1 MTHSHSF
8 DPREEVPNTARQAAA
23 QRSTWVSVGVN
34 ITLSFTQMLVGLW
47 AGSQALVADAVHS
60 LSDLVSD
67 FVVLFANRHSA
78 AAADAGHPYGH
89 GRFETA
95 ASLAIGVLLLAVG
108 VGMLWSAA
116 QKIMDPASIGQVHGL
131 ALWVAGLALVSKEWL
146 FRYMLK
152 VAEAVKSSMLVANA
166 WHARSDA
173 ASSLVVGIGVAGNL
187 LGVTW
192 LDPLAAALVGFMVT
206 RMGGKFG
213 WSALSDLM
221 DHSLDAREQA
231 AIRATL
237 AATPGVRNVHAL
249 RTRRMGDLAMVD
261 VHILVDGR
269 ISVSEGHY
277 IAASARQ
284 RVLDA
289 HRVLDVLVHID
300 PEDDS
305 RHDSPM
311 LTLPDRHQ
319 IETMLAACVGPATLA
334 RLTLVLHYLNG
345 TLELDVLLDPQLDPA
360 ECARIHR
367 QLPGLI
373 GQLAGLGRVRI
384 HLLQETLP
392 PLPAPTADDP
402 VAPGHAGSRRATLA
416 DKRHSL

>member
-8 DPREEVPNTARQAAA
+8 DPREETPNAARQAAA

-34 ITLSFTQMLVGLW
+34 IALSITQMLVGLW

-78 AAADAGHPYGH
+78 ADADKNHPYGH

-95 ASLAIGVLLLAVG
+95 ASLVIGVLLLSVG

-116 QKIMDPASIGQVHGL
+116 HKITDPASIGQVHSL
-131 ALWVAGLALVSKEWL
+131 ALWVAGLALVSKELL

-152 VAEAVKSSMLVANA
+152 IAESVKSSMLVANA

-173 ASSLVVGIGVAGNL
+173 ASSLVVGVGVAGNL
-187 LGVTW
+187 LGFAW
-192 LDPLAAALVGFMVT
+192 LDPLAAALVGFMIT
-206 RMGGKFG
+206 HMGWKFS

-221 DHSLDAREQA
+221 DHSLDDEEQA
-231 AIRATL
+231 AICATL
-237 AATPGVRNVHAL
+237 EATPGVRSAHDL

-261 VHILVDGR
+261 AHLLVDGY

-277 IAASARQ
+277 IAAIARQ
-284 RVLDA
+284 NVLQT

-305 RHDSPM
+305 GHSAQM
-311 LTLPDRHQ
+311 LTLPHRQ
-319 IETMLAACVGPATLA
+319 RIEQALGEVLDETVRAQVSLK
-334 RLTLVLHYLNG
+334 LHYLRG
-345 TLELDVLLDPQLDPA
+345 KIELEAVLDPRACLNQAEREALVYQLQA
-360 ECARIHR
+360 LTHQI
-367 QLPGLI
+367 
-373 GQLAGLGRVRI
+373 AGLSQVRV
-384 HLLQETLP
+384 HHTLD
-392 PLPAPTADDP
+392 LPALPSPPAALDNAGTAQP
-402 VAPGHAGSRRATLA
+402 AATVAPPTP
-416 DKRHSL
+416 